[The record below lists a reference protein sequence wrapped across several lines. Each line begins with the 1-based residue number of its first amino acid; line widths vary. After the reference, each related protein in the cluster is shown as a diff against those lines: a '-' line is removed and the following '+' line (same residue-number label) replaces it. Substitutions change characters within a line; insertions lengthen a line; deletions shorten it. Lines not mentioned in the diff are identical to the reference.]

1 MKPFPFKILF
11 LLILIASFLAGCRD
25 SVDRQLA
32 IADAVMETAPDSA
45 FAILQNIDTLT
56 LKEGK
61 KALLG
66 ILLAKA
72 TVKQHFTIKSDSLV
86 ALAVRYYEGEKDSL
100 EVQSKL
106 FRGISLRQQGR
117 YEEALTPLTLAYDLA
132 IPLKEYRWAGIAA
145 RELSYVYKKLFITE
159 LQLLWAVKSQETF
172 LKGNFKTHTAWEERS
187 VIEGL
192 IKNGQHE
199 EAWKI
204 IEEIDSLNPVDD
216 VNFLKNIRYQRAYT
230 LHNLNQPEKA
240 IAEYES
246 MLADSLKLNTSIWY
260 YLAQDYRLT
269 NQPEKA
275 AMALDSARSNAKS
288 HLDSIWVTDMEAK
301 AAAERGDY
309 RKAYEY
315 ATDFG
320 VEIMKDGDKRIGHP
334 VSTTLTD
341 TLREKYAV
349 EQRLRESQRWIMW
362 LWIAIG
368 VLATVI
374 LGTVTR
380 ILYMRLQSH
389 KMELERMVSQAQALR
404 TDIANL
410 TEATDRKN
418 RSTSEAMRDLL
429 AANTRTLDR
438 LCTLWFRQPDSPKAR
453 QTWHKELMNELET
466 LRSEERTAEMEDL
479 INRNSEGWMAHF
491 RETFPDL
498 TKEQYRLA
506 LYLFLGFSYESIA
519 ILMDKGSVNTV
530 YGAKNRLKTRL
541 SQLDTPGARSLRSR
555 LSM

>member
-1 MKPFPFKILF
+1 
-11 LLILIASFLAGCRD
+11 
-25 SVDRQLA
+25 
-32 IADAVMETAPDSA
+32 METAPDSA
-45 FAILQNIDTLT
+45 LSILKDVDTRDVKESQRPLFYLLLT
-56 LKEGK
+56 
-61 KALLG
+61 
-66 ILLAKA
+66 KA
-72 TVKQHFTIKSDSLV
+72 TVKSFQDIESDSLINI
-86 ALAVRYYEGEKDSL
+86 AAQYYDGKKDSL
-100 EVQSKL
+100 EVQAKMYYGMAL
-106 FRGISLRQQGR
+106 EQEGR
-117 YEEALTPLTLAYDLA
+117 YEEAITPLTLAYDLA
-132 IPLKEYRWAGIAA
+132 ISLKEYRWAGIAA
-145 RELSYVYKKLFITE
+145 RELSFSYDQLFIFE
-159 LQLLWAVKSQETF
+159 NQLQWAQKAQEAF
-172 LKGNFKTHTAWEERS
+172 IKGNFMLHAAWEDIS
-187 VIEGL
+187 L
-192 IKNGQHE
+192 IAGFKKNDQFE
-199 EAWKI
+199 KAWNI
-204 IEEIDSLNPVDD
+204 LENIDSCKPINDKY
-216 VNFLKNIRYQRAYT
+216 FLKDIRYQKASV

-246 MLADSLKLNTSIWY
+246 MLADSLELNTSIWY

-269 NQPEKA
+269 GQPEKA

-349 EQRLRESQRWIMW
+349 EQRLRESQHRIMW

-374 LGTVTR
+374 LGTVAWL
-380 ILYMRLQSH
+380 LYMRLQSH
-389 KMELERMVSQAQALR
+389 KMELERMASQAQALR

-410 TEATDRKN
+410 TETADRKN

-438 LCTLWFRQPDSPKAR
+438 LCALWFRQPDSPKAR
-453 QTWHKELMNELET
+453 QTWHKELMNELAT

-541 SQLDTPGARSLRSR
+541 SQLDTPEALLLRSR
-555 LSM
+555 LGM

>member
-1 MKPFPFKILF
+1 
-11 LLILIASFLAGCRD
+11 
-25 SVDRQLA
+25 
-32 IADAVMETAPDSA
+32 
-45 FAILQNIDTLT
+45 
-56 LKEGK
+56 
-61 KALLG
+61 
-66 ILLAKA
+66 
-72 TVKQHFTIKSDSLV
+72 
-86 ALAVRYYEGEKDSL
+86 
-100 EVQSKL
+100 
-106 FRGISLRQQGR
+106 
-117 YEEALTPLTLAYDLA
+117 
-132 IPLKEYRWAGIAA
+132 
-145 RELSYVYKKLFITE
+145 
-159 LQLLWAVKSQETF
+159 
-172 LKGNFKTHTAWEERS
+172 
-187 VIEGL
+187 
-192 IKNGQHE
+192 
-199 EAWKI
+199 
-204 IEEIDSLNPVDD
+204 
-216 VNFLKNIRYQRAYT
+216 
-230 LHNLNQPEKA
+230 
-240 IAEYES
+240 
-246 MLADSLKLNTSIWY
+246 MLADSLELNTSIWY

-269 NQPEKA
+269 GQPEKA

-288 HLDSIWVTDMEAK
+288 HLDSIWVRDMEAK

-349 EQRLRESQRWIMW
+349 EQRLRESQRRIMW

-374 LGTVTR
+374 LGTVAW
-380 ILYMRLQSH
+380 ILYMRLKSH
-389 KMELERMVSQAQALR
+389 KMELERMALQAQALR

-429 AANTRTLDR
+429 AASTRTLDR
-438 LCTLWFRQPDSPKAR
+438 LCTLWFRQPDSLKAR
-453 QTWHKELMNELET
+453 QTWHKELMNELES

-519 ILMDKGSVNTV
+519 ILMEKGSVNTV

-541 SQLDTPGARSLRSR
+541 SQLDTPEARL
-555 LSM
+555 L